1 MAVIPSG
8 GTPKQSI
15 AEMAQKQAA
24 SSQINSI
31 PASERNKGP
40 EADDRDI
47 VHGTTPMNTGAGV
60 ALDGLIQEADRDLVM
75 NPASMDYERFMNQI
89 LTIHVHDAGG
99 PEDSDFCEVT
109 VNGEYKLIVRG
120 ETADIK
126 RCHAEV
132 LARAKHMRVVQKK
145 VTQNDGSIGYEER
158 AVLKHTYPFS
168 VIHDPA
174 GRRGADWLKQLFKN
188 PN

>member
-1 MAVIPSG
+1 MSQPN
-8 GTPKQSI
+8 TPKRSI
-15 AEMAQKQAA
+15 AELAAAQAA

-31 PASERNKGP
+31 PRTERSAGP

-47 VHGTTPMNTGAGV
+47 VHAETPIEHDRAGAPLS
-60 ALDGLIQEADRDLVM
+60 ALIQEADTDLVVH
-75 NPASMDYERFMNQI
+75 PSAMDFERFMNQV

-109 VNGEYKLIVRG
+109 VNGEYRLIVRG

-145 VTQNDGSIGYEER
+145 VTQPDGSIGYEER

-174 GRRGADWLKQLFKN
+174 GKRGVDWLKQLFRS

>member
-1 MAVIPSG
+1 MATNT
-8 GTPKQSI
+8 TPPTW
-15 AEMAQKQAA
+15 AEKRQA
-24 SSQINSI
+24 SQINNI
-31 PASERNKGP
+31 PATERNKGP

-47 VHGTTPMNTGAGV
+47 VHRETK
-60 ALDGLIQEADRDLVM
+60 LDHRQDDVPLDSLIQEADTDLVM
-75 NPASMDYERFMNQI
+75 DPSKMDFERFMHQT

-120 ETADIK
+120 ETTDIK

-145 VTQNDGSIGYEER
+145 VTLQDGSIGYEEK

-174 GRRGADWLKQLFKN
+174 GRRGGDWLKQLFKN

>member
-1 MAVIPSG
+1 MSENSK
-8 GTPKQSI
+8 PKTV
-15 AEMAQKQAA
+15 AELAAAQRQQ
-24 SSQINSI
+24 SQINSL
-31 PASERNKGP
+31 PTTERMRGP

-47 VHGTTPMNTGAGV
+47 VHASTVLDHRQAGAPM
-60 ALDGLIQEADRDLVM
+60 DSLIQEGDPDLVM
-75 NPASMDYERFMNQI
+75 DPSKLDFERFMNQV

-145 VTQNDGSIGYEER
+145 ITQSDGSIGYEER

-174 GRRGADWLKQLFKN
+174 GRRGGDWLRQLFRS